1 MSDISASVSVRA
13 LRFQSGGIKMRKYS
27 ITSEIIR
34 KAVSGTGDKFGK
46 DSEVLFSSPTCGG
59 CLSDV
64 TSTRVTG
71 MDAVHTV
78 LVKERW
84 RLWSTQHGEDVSQSG
99 LAVRC
104 SPCLRWLLGLQ
115 KAGSGACPSL
125 CLKNQNNIKSRK
137 KDWSLLITLTKCLV
151 CIRYALSV
159 TAAVVTIAVIII
171 IIIAYLGCD
180 QKPADATNTTTLT
193 IVLAATVP
201 KGSSHFTTQSLGVYE
216 HSPLRPSACTV
227 PPLVEYDYPGLSPS
241 KEAAHASIGKGKDLN
256 EMIAHESIG
265 GLKEGNGGHQAAKD
279 CQLQEDS
286 GSSRTKRTREDA
298 VFPGPC
304 GIRCSGELPL
314 RRESPKVWA
323 SREEVLESGR
333 IREAMPPPTLQSP
346 AVPPTVQTHR
356 SQQQRSQSQSGQGG
370 HEFLW
375 WCPLPV
381 FEAGALESSSGDR
394 ARGPPVQLLVS
405 ASSVPSPAAARLF
418 LQRIQVPDPWAF
430 RTYREPAV
438 SEENPVT
445 LVFLDAFQKVSNA
458 VEKLLTCP
466 PGFLS
471 SLLDVVSESS
481 SVPDAPDHA
490 A

>member
-1 MSDISASVSVRA
+1 MESRS
-13 LRFQSGGIKMRKYS
+13 
-27 ITSEIIR
+27 
-34 KAVSGTGDKFGK
+34 
-46 DSEVLFSSPTCGG
+46 LFSSP
-59 CLSDV
+59 
-64 TSTRVTG
+64 
-71 MDAVHTV
+71 
-78 LVKERW
+78 
-84 RLWSTQHGEDVSQSG
+84 G
-99 LAVRC
+99 LPVQRM
-104 SPCLRWLLGLQ
+104 LEQ
-115 KAGSGACPSL
+115 
-125 CLKNQNNIKSRK
+125 
-137 KDWSLLITLTKCLV
+137 
-151 CIRYALSV
+151 
-159 TAAVVTIAVIII
+159 
-171 IIIAYLGCD
+171 GCD

-216 HSPLRPSACTV
+216 HSPLWPSVCMV

-333 IREAMPPPTLQSP
+333 IREAIPPPTLQSP
-346 AVPPTVQTHR
+346 AVPPTGQTIEA
-356 SQQQRSQSQSGQGG
+356 SSSGAS
-370 HEFLW
+370 HSLAR
-375 WCPLPV
+375 
-381 FEAGALESSSGDR
+381 EAGALESSSGDG

-438 SEENPVT
+438 SEENPLT
-445 LVFLDAFQKVSNA
+445 LVFLDAFQKVNNA